1 MAEYASDGPGGKVAD
16 RKSWKTIMTTLPSWP
31 ARLPLPTTDGYALEP
46 ESATARTDMEAGPA
60 RQRRRYTGTPTRIP
74 VRWRMSAVDFATFEA
89 WFRLKLADGSDWF
102 SVSLLGGVGIVAHD
116 ARFVAQSGMP
126 YRAVP
131 TRGGAWI
138 VTSVLEVRQRPMLDE
153 GALDIL
159 LTEDVSALFLDIA
172 ALHNALHAGLP
183 LSIRW

>member
-1 MAEYASDGPGGKVAD
+1 MADFAKECHCTMD
-16 RKSWKTIMTTLPSWP
+16 TLPSWP
-31 ARLPLPTTDGYALEP
+31 TRLPLPTYDGYALEP

-74 VRWRMSAVDFATFEA
+74 VRWRLSAVDFATFEA

-102 SVSLLGGVGIVAHD
+102 SVNLLGGFGVSPHD
-116 ARFVAQSGMP
+116 ARFLAQNGTP

-131 TRGGAWI
+131 SRGGAWV
-138 VTSVLEVRQRPMLDE
+138 VTSVLEVRQRPMLDA

-159 LTEDVSALFLDIA
+159 LAEDVSALFVDIA
-172 ALHNALHAGLP
+172 ALHNILHVGLP
-183 LSIRW
+183 VSIRW